1 VLRLREGGRV
11 RVFDGLGEADRVVRL
26 TDLSSRK
33 ATGQVV
39 GTAAFAPEP
48 RTRLAAYPALLGR
61 DKLDQLL
68 QKLVEVGAARIVPV
82 RAERSIVRHLPTA
95 ERRERWQ
102 RIAREAAEQSGRGRV
117 PEVGEPQALAQAL
130 ADAAATGPV
139 LLAHEGEGACPLW
152 SILRQLPRP
161 ERLAIFVGPEGGYT
175 PAEVAHARAVRAH
188 VVSLG
193 PRILRTETASPVL
206 AALVLYELEDRC

>member
-1 VLRLREGGRV
+1 MSALLPGRQSPLPRPLRASGEGGIARHRFYVAPDQPLGEQVEFSAEQAYQLATVLRLREGGRV

-68 QKLVEVGAARIVPV
+68 
-82 RAERSIVRHLPTA
+82 
-95 ERRERWQ
+95 
-102 RIAREAAEQSGRGRV
+102 
-117 PEVGEPQALAQAL
+117 
-130 ADAAATGPV
+130 
-139 LLAHEGEGACPLW
+139 
-152 SILRQLPRP
+152 
-161 ERLAIFVGPEGGYT
+161 
-175 PAEVAHARAVRAH
+175 
-188 VVSLG
+188 
-193 PRILRTETASPVL
+193 
-206 AALVLYELEDRC
+206 